1 MMNAFKLQKKFCN
14 FLFLPNITRSFSI
27 QPAEV
32 KNLDSL
38 IKMRKETGYSY
49 AKCRK
54 ALAKFG
60 EQNYSEALRW
70 IKEVA
75 VKEGW
80 EKAAKL
86 SDRNASQGLCA
97 LITGKNIAA
106 LIELNCETDFVAKN
120 DEFRGLAQQLTT
132 ALFKHAENALN
143 SKSDYKTNFNGELNS
158 LDVSTN
164 EIKLPNGHSFEE
176 LIVSSIGKLGE
187 KISLN
192 CAKIFYTSPEFN
204 IFGHSHPNEKFGNV
218 EMGRFVSIVSM
229 KRREENSG
237 FPIEKLGRQICHHI
251 IGMVP
256 ETLGEP
262 NENKEINEVK
272 EISENEEKMDDDESG
287 DSSENTTKIDEN
299 ESQLMRQAFM
309 LNPRQTVF
317 EYLDYHGADVKDF
330 LRLELG
336 QSNE

>member
-1 MMNAFKLQKKFCN
+1 
-14 FLFLPNITRSFSI
+14 
-27 QPAEV
+27 
-32 KNLDSL
+32 
-38 IKMRKETGYSY
+38 MRKETGYSY

-60 EQNYSEALRW
+60 EQDYSEALRW

-86 SDRNASQGLCA
+86 NERNASQGLCA
-97 LITGKNIAA
+97 LLTKGNIAA

-120 DEFRGLAQQLTT
+120 EEFRGLAHQLTT
-132 ALFKHAENALN
+132 ALFNHAENILN
-143 SKSDYKTNFNGELNS
+143 SKSNYKTESKGGLNS
-158 LDVSTN
+158 LDISTN
-164 EIKLPNGHSFEE
+164 DLKLPNGHSFEE

-192 CAKIFYTSPEFN
+192 RVKIFYTSPEFN

-218 EMGRFVSIVSM
+218 EMGRFISIVSM
-229 KRREENSG
+229 KRRDENSG
-237 FPIEKLGRQICHHI
+237 FPFEKLGRQICHHI

-262 NENKEINEVK
+262 NENKEVNELK
-272 EISENEEKMDDDESG
+272 ENLMTNEEEKDDEDNGG
-287 DSSENTTKIDEN
+287 DFSENTTKIDEN

-309 LNPRQTVF
+309 LNPRQTVY

-336 QSNE
+336 QSKE

>member
-1 MMNAFKLQKKFCN
+1 MHLNYKRN
-14 FLFLPNITRSFSI
+14 F
-27 QPAEV
+27 PAEV
-32 KNLDSL
+32 KNLDVNISKECL

-120 DEFRGLAQQLTT
+120 DEFRGLAHQLTT
-132 ALFKHAENALN
+132 ALFKHAENILN
-143 SKSDYKTNFNGELNS
+143 SKSDYKINGELNS
-158 LDVSTN
+158 LEVSTN
-164 EIKLPNGHSFEE
+164 EIKLSSDHSFEE
-176 LIVSSIGKLGE
+176 LIVTSIGKLGE

-262 NENKEINEVK
+262 NEIEELNENK